1 MYQKYQKVP
10 KYSKYTKMYPDV
22 SKCLQMYHNVSK
34 IKKRYAVRKTFSD
47 LVKVIIMVLYYG
59 YMQYRF
65 SIESKVKRNTIVLW
79 IFNESATVRRYT
91 AGNNIW
97 AYPES
102 NRWISSSGKR
112 PPLADTN
119 WFINVPY
126 ILSFLM
132 TLFRVG
138 LQV

>member
-10 KYSKYTKMYPDV
+10 KYIKYTKIYPYVSQCFPMYP
-22 SKCLQMYHNVSK
+22 KANC
-34 IKKRYAVRKTFSD
+34 KKYTKNWKALFD

-119 WFINVPY
+119 WFINVLY